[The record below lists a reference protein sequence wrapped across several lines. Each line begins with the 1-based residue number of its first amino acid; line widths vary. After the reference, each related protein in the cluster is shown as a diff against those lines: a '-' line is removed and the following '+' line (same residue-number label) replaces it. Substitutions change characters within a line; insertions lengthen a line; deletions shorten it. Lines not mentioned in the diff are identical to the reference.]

1 MHGFMANASCKMCDI
16 NHIPRAHAYASSMR
30 NHGWNSG
37 ETVQHSA
44 THVNYTRELHRSL
57 KRAAL
62 MTAAATLSGEIIF
75 KAFYVGTVIAP
86 CCQRG
91 IT

>member
-1 MHGFMANASCKMCDI
+1 MPTR
-16 NHIPRAHAYASSMR
+16 PRCGIMVGTVAKQC
-30 NHGWNSG
+30 N
-37 ETVQHSA
+37 TVQH
-44 THVNYTRELHRSL
+44 TRELHRSL